1 VALNQNRGFLLRI
14 DLLARL
20 PMTAVWFPDIAKP
33 GQGVIAV
40 APAALQR
47 ELTALGAALLQ
58 RRGRRVII
66 GHGESALLRG

>member
-1 VALNQNRGFLLRI
+1 
-14 DLLARL
+14 
-20 PMTAVWFPDIAKP
+20 
-33 GQGVIAV
+33 VIAV